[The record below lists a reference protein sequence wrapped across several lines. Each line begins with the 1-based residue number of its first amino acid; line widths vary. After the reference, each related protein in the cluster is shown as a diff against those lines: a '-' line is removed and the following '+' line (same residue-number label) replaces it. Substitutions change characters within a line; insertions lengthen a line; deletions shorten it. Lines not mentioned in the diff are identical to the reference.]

1 MALIAV
7 VVDAK
12 SDQARDFYLHYG
24 FCPFPSHSH
33 RLFIMMEMIEQ
44 MLSRM
49 GTRAT

>member
-1 MALIAV
+1 VASIAV

-24 FCPFPSHSH
+24 FLLFRGHSH
-33 RLFIMMEMIEQ
+33 RLFIMMETIEQ

-49 GTRAT
+49 GRTV